1 MGPGQSGDASAGRVP
16 RLLLGTPAG
25 GPILWSLLWAAGI
38 TAVFMPLAMRAYR
51 SESH

>member
-1 MGPGQSGDASAGRVP
+1 MTHLSDAFRG
-16 RLLLGTPAG
+16 LLLGTPAG
-25 GPILWSLLWAAGI
+25 AAILWSLLWAVGI